1 MSDLMIEKRN
11 GAMVWKQEV
20 KKPDKNMIVRVPDG
34 CVALAFA
41 GNVFLNEYRDGDNG
55 LFNQDGRLSKQYK
68 HSDFGFI
75 VFNREK
81 PATVKW
87 GVGKT
92 PVTYEDRKLGGIA
105 LGVRA
110 YGHCDVVV
118 HDASLLWEKLPDEY
132 TDDGVVKP
140 EEIEAFLQK
149 EIIAKIAP
157 IISQQLSEIGDY
169 TKVTSS
175 VNEISDKI
183 RSRVPNLENM
193 GVHISNVV
201 IENISFTDESQEIIE
216 KHKESKVAKLDTE
229 IMVERAKQINSILDA
244 VNGRE
249 DN

>member
-1 MSDLMIEKRN
+1 MSDLIIEKRN
-11 GAMVWKQEV
+11 GAMVWKQDV
-20 KKPDKNMIVRVPDG
+20 KKVEKNMLVRVPDG

-41 GNVFLNEYRDGDNG
+41 GNAFINEYREGDYG
-55 LFNQDGRLSKQYK
+55 LFNEDGRLAKQYK
-68 HSDFGFI
+68 HADFSFI

-110 YGHCDVVV
+110 YGHCDVVI
-118 HDASLLWEKLPDEY
+118 HDARRLWEKIPSEY
-132 TDDGVVKP
+132 TEDGIIEP
-140 EEIEAFLQK
+140 QEIEAFLQK

-175 VNEISDKI
+175 INEISDRI
-183 RSRVPNLENM
+183 RSRVPNLENL

-201 IENISFTDESQEIIE
+201 IENMSFTDESQEIIE

-229 IMVERAKQINSILDA
+229 IMSEKAKQINAILDA
-244 VNGRE
+244 VSGRE